1 MLLGTQ
7 ALIGVWVM
15 WLAEGARSGRTRDRY
30 VTGDEKQEASFILK
44 VLKRHRQR
52 RFKPELDRI
61 SEAANSTLERSGEKQ
76 MCSLC
81 CIIIWVLPNRLP
93 CGQLYECIFNS
104 CMHMLFMAHL
114 CVARLCVAWPLL

>member
-15 WLAEGARSGRTRDRY
+15 WLAEGARSRRTRDRY

-44 VLKRHRQR
+44 VLKRHKQR
-52 RFKPELDRI
+52 RFKPQLDRI

-76 MCSLC
+76 MWL
-81 CIIIWVLPNRLP
+81 I
-93 CGQLYECIFNS
+93 
-104 CMHMLFMAHL
+104 MLHKDMGAYQQAAL
-114 CVARLCVAWPLL
+114 WSIV